1 LNGIVVNR
9 LEDKNSEIK
18 KGVNEMA
25 KTPIG
30 EKATDVPYK
39 DKRFTKNDLA
49 GVKQKETQA
58 IKDFH
63 RKVRGEK

>member
-1 LNGIVVNR
+1 
-9 LEDKNSEIK
+9 
-18 KGVNEMA
+18 MA

-39 DKRFTKNDLA
+39 DKRFTKHDLD
-49 GVKQKETQA
+49 GVKQKENQA
-58 IKDFH
+58 LKDFQ